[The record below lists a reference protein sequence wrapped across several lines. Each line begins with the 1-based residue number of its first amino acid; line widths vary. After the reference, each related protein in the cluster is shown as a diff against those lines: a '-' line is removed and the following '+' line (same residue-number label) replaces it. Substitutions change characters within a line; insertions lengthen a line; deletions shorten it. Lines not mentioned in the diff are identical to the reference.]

1 MRYAVPGLAL
11 LTAVV
16 AISAPALAADF
27 RPYSAAALQAAR
39 AEGRPVVVHV
49 YASWCPTCRAQAPL
63 IRSIGARPDYARLL
77 VLTLDYDRQKP
88 DRKLLGVRQQS
99 TLIAYARGQETGR
112 TVGVTSLDGIK
123 AMLDKAIGR

>member
-63 IRSIGARPDYARLL
+63 IRSIGARQD
-77 VLTLDYDRQKP
+77 
-88 DRKLLGVRQQS
+88 
-99 TLIAYARGQETGR
+99 
-112 TVGVTSLDGIK
+112 
-123 AMLDKAIGR
+123 